1 LPAYSQGEFFMLH
14 RIIIGSLSI
23 ILLATV
29 SLAQNPPQ
37 KPAEH
42 WRYYIVFR
50 HINVL
55 NQKAADAERKG
66 ENSSKFRQ
74 HYKNY
79 AALSTLQASQLN
91 QIAIDCLSEIAP
103 LNERIRQMVA
113 ESRAKIPGGKLL
125 PGQPLPQ
132 STPALKEVDSEREA
146 VIRRH
151 YMKLRETYGEAEFK
165 RFNEVIEKSVRLTFT
180 PTGARGSGP
189 RKPPVTI
196 EGSTK
201 QR

>member
-1 LPAYSQGEFFMLH
+1 MLQ
-14 RIIIGSLSI
+14 RIIVGSLCI
-23 ILLATV
+23 ILLMTV

-50 HINVL
+50 HISVL
-55 NQKAADAERKG
+55 NQKAADAERKR
-66 ENSSKFRQ
+66 EDSSKFRQ

-79 AALSTLQASQLN
+79 AALSELQANQLN
-91 QIAIDCLSEIAP
+91 QIANDCLSEVAP

-113 ESRAKIPGGKLL
+113 ESRAKIPGGKLV

-132 STPALKEVDSEREA
+132 SNPALKEIDSEREA

-151 YMKLRETYGEAEFK
+151 YMRLRETFGEAEFK
-165 RFNEVIEKSVRLTFT
+165 RFNVVIEKSVRLNFT
-180 PTGARGSGP
+180 PVGARESGP
-189 RKPPVTI
+189 RKPPMAT

-201 QR
+201 QQ